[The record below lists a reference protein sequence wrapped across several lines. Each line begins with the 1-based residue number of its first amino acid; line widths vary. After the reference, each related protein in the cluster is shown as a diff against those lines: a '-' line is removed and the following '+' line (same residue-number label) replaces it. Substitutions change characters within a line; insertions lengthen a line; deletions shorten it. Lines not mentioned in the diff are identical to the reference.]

1 MISDFR
7 IKGGLIDR
15 KKPLGFSFNG
25 AMLEGYAGDTLAS
38 ALLANGIHMVGR
50 SFNITAPAASFQLA
64 WKNPTLLSPLAR
76 APIRTRISAPRW
88 LSSMTRWWHRA
99 RTMSAASALT

>member
-25 AMLEGYAGDTLAS
+25 AMLGLC
-38 ALLANGIHMVGR
+38 
-50 SFNITAPAASFQLA
+50 
-64 WKNPTLLSPLAR
+64 
-76 APIRTRISAPRW
+76 
-88 LSSMTRWWHRA
+88 
-99 RTMSAASALT
+99 